1 MYNFHTLYFASRH
14 AFGKFLLN
22 FTTLILVLLRHRFLL
37 YYNELFLF
45 LSTADLVDVVKLT
58 SLRDSSYFAPY
69 SLLVRQSQA
78 IFLEVKW

>member
-22 FTTLILVLLRHRFLL
+22 FTTLILVLLRHRLSL

-45 LSTADLVDVVKLT
+45 LSAADLVDVVKLT
-58 SLRDSSYFAPY
+58 SLRNSSYFAPY

-78 IFLEVKW
+78 IFLGVKW

>member
-22 FTTLILVLLRHRFLL
+22 FTTLILVLLRHRLSL

-45 LSTADLVDVVKLT
+45 LSAADLVDVVKLT

-78 IFLEVKW
+78 TFLGVK